1 MKMAGEKKERKTI
14 KSLSQEICILKE
26 QVKEIEPLKK
36 TVVDLVK
43 IVENLKIDNN
53 FIQVQGKSVR
63 ENLQEVT
70 KCNECDKTF
79 ESKTKFKKHKL
90 EIHQTKIKCNDC
102 DKEFTKNCEL
112 EVHVINE
119 HQSVQKFQ
127 CDLCD
132 KTFVLKWR
140 LRKHQMSHLDEERK
154 KCHYFNNGKNCP
166 FDEIGCMFAHEAS
179 KMCMFDKSC
188 SNKLCSYQH
197 STSSNKNLES
207 EKFKSK
213 EDNENSYICEDLHS
227 FEASTPKKSYE
238 CEDCE
243 NESEECVECIVK
255 RVRGRHGGVTTASRT
270 STLGCSELESS
281 SCSTSGCSG
290 GARSS
295 FS

>member
-1 MKMAGEKKERKTI
+1 
-14 KSLSQEICILKE
+14 
-26 QVKEIEPLKK
+26 
-36 TVVDLVK
+36 
-43 IVENLKIDNN
+43 
-53 FIQVQGKSVR
+53 
-63 ENLQEVT
+63 
-70 KCNECDKTF
+70 
-79 ESKTKFKKHKL
+79 
-90 EIHQTKIKCNDC
+90 
-102 DKEFTKNCEL
+102 
-112 EVHVINE
+112 
-119 HQSVQKFQ
+119 
-127 CDLCD
+127 
-132 KTFVLKWR
+132 
-140 LRKHQMSHLDEERK
+140 
-154 KCHYFNNGKNCP
+154 
-166 FDEIGCMFAHEAS
+166 MFAHEAS

-290 GARSS
+290 GGARSS